1 MTHICVGN
9 RTVGSDKGLSPGR
22 HQAIIWS
29 YAGILF
35 IGPLGTNFNEILIK
49 IQVSLAKMSSA
60 KCLPFLLGLSV
71 LTERDHVCR
80 LPYATWMGPFSSKHI
95 GPVSGMQRRQYG
107 YKVFSNS
114 ETHYDSSV
122 NAVTIGLNTAF
133 IFRGRYTIKWT
144 NNDILAIAKW
154 WPCLDDYEY
163 TSLVHTELFL
173 NLSSDTLAQSWSNG
187 EYVNCLA
194 VSRNSDG
201 INLQQV

>member
-1 MTHICVGN
+1 
-9 RTVGSDKGLSPGR
+9 
-22 HQAIIWS
+22 
-29 YAGILF
+29 
-35 IGPLGTNFNEILIK
+35 
-49 IQVSLAKMSSA
+49 
-60 KCLPFLLGLSV
+60 
-71 LTERDHVCR
+71 
-80 LPYATWMGPFSSKHI
+80 
-95 GPVSGMQRRQYG
+95 MQRRQYG

-133 IFRGRYTIKWT
+133 IFRGSYTIKWT

-154 WPCLDDYEY
+154 WLCLDEYEY

-187 EYVNCLA
+187 EYVDCLA

-201 INLQQV
+201 INLQQVEHSICISISEGNWSLQTITMPVYSFMHINLIIGEQLAHRIVLFTRH